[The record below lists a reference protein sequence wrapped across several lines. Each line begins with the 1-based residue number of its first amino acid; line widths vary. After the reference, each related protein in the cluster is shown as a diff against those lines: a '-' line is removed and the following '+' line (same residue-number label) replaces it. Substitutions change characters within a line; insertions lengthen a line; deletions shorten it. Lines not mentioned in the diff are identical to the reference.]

1 MNQKTVAKNANPFE
15 NCHYRMISCQN
26 HLTRAQRMKSKSAFL
41 PILLSHNQQK
51 GMKKYVLLT
60 AKGQVNLDNIAVGNN
75 FIVSQPFDWK
85 ELQMWIKGLI
95 KRGTNRK
102 RMDKQID
109 YRPKEITV
117 ASVNELLMQRI
128 MKVIEENM
136 TNAEFSVDVFAKEAG
151 MSTAQLYRKLTVLT
165 GYAPNDFMRH
175 MRLQRAADLL
185 MKKAG
190 NVSEIGYQ
198 VGFNNLSY
206 FSKCFKEKFGTL
218 PSSFL
223 GSRCGDLK

>member
-1 MNQKTVAKNANPFE
+1 
-15 NCHYRMISCQN
+15 
-26 HLTRAQRMKSKSAFL
+26 
-41 PILLSHNQQK
+41 
-51 GMKKYVLLT
+51 MKKYVLLT
-60 AKGQVNLDNIAVGNN
+60 AKGQVNIDSIAVGQDY
-75 FIVSQPFDWK
+75 IVSQPFNWK
-85 ELQMWIKGLI
+85 ELQVWIQGLM
-95 KRGTNRK
+95 KRRANRK
-102 RMDKQID
+102 GMEKQIN
-109 YRPKEITV
+109 YRPKKITV

-128 MKVIEENM
+128 MKVVEENM
-136 TNAEFSVDVFAKEAG
+136 MKADFSVDGFAKEVG
-151 MSTAQLYRKLTVLT
+151 MSTAQLYRKLTLLT

-185 MKKAG
+185 TQKAG

>member
-1 MNQKTVAKNANPFE
+1 MN
-15 NCHYRMISCQN
+15 S
-26 HLTRAQRMKSKSAFL
+26 
-41 PILLSHNQQK
+41 
-51 GMKKYVLLT
+51 
-60 AKGQVNLDNIAVGNN
+60 
-75 FIVSQPFDWK
+75 
-85 ELQMWIKGLI
+85 
-95 KRGTNRK
+95 
-102 RMDKQID
+102 QID
-109 YRPKEITV
+109 YKPKEVTV
-117 ASVNELLMQRI
+117 ASVNELLMRRI
-128 MKVIEENM
+128 MKVVEDNM
-136 TNAEFSVDVFAKEAG
+136 MNADFSVDAFAKEVG
-151 MSTAQLYRKLTVLT
+151 MSTAQLYRKVTLIT

-185 MKKAG
+185 MQKAG

>member
-1 MNQKTVAKNANPFE
+1 
-15 NCHYRMISCQN
+15 
-26 HLTRAQRMKSKSAFL
+26 
-41 PILLSHNQQK
+41 
-51 GMKKYVLLT
+51 MKKYVLLT
-60 AKGQVNLDNIAVGNN
+60 AKRQVNLDSIAVGSDY
-75 FIVSQPFDWK
+75 IVSQPFDWK
-85 ELQMWIKGLI
+85 ELQMWIQGLL
-95 KRGTNRK
+95 KRKVNRK
-102 RMDKQID
+102 RMNAQID

-128 MKVIEENM
+128 MKVVEENM
-136 TNAEFSVDVFAKEAG
+136 TKADFSVDEFARETG
-151 MSTAQLYRKLTVLT
+151 MSTAQLYRKLTLLT

-223 GSRCGDLK
+223 GSRCGDLSEVKKS

>member
-1 MNQKTVAKNANPFE
+1 
-15 NCHYRMISCQN
+15 
-26 HLTRAQRMKSKSAFL
+26 
-41 PILLSHNQQK
+41 
-51 GMKKYVLLT
+51 MKKYVLLT
-60 AKGQVNLDNIAVGNN
+60 AKDQVNLDSLAVGRDYV
-75 FIVSQPFDWK
+75 VSQPFDWK
-85 ELQMWIKGLI
+85 DLQMLI
-95 KRGTNRK
+95 QRLMKRRVSQK
-102 RMDKQID
+102 RID
-109 YRPKEITV
+109 EQVEYKPKKIAV

-128 MKVIEENM
+128 MKVVEENM
-136 TNAEFSVDVFAKEAG
+136 TKADFSVEVFAKEVG
-151 MSTAQLYRKLTVLT
+151 MSTAQLYRKVTALT

-185 MKKAG
+185 MQKAG

>member
-1 MNQKTVAKNANPFE
+1 
-15 NCHYRMISCQN
+15 MISCQN
-26 HLTRAQRMKSKSAFL
+26 QFHQPQRMKPQMTFQ
-41 PILLSHNQQK
+41 PILLSHNQQEV
-51 GMKKYVLLT
+51 MKKYVLLT
-60 AKGQVNLDNIAVGNN
+60 AKGQVNLDSIEVGQDY
-75 FIVSQPFDWK
+75 IVSQPFDWK
-85 ELQMWIKGLI
+85 ELQTWIQGLM
-95 KRGTNRK
+95 KRRTIRK
-102 RMDKQID
+102 RINTPTD

-128 MKVIEENM
+128 MKVVEENM
-136 TNAEFSVDVFAKEAG
+136 TNADFSVDAFAKEVG
-151 MSTAQLYRKLTVLT
+151 MSTAQLYRKVTMIT

-185 MKKAG
+185 MQKAG